1 MKKKTV
7 LITGSSRGIGAE
19 MAKLFAEADYNVVI
33 NYNKSKEKGFAVYD
47 EIIAKGGSAIIIKA
61 DVRIKSEVQNLVNQ
75 AVKIFGKIDILINNA
90 GIAMDKLFVDTLEED
105 FDDIFNTN
113 IKGNYLATREVL
125 PIMLKNEFGR
135 IINIAS
141 IWGQTG
147 GSLETIYSASKASVI
162 GLTKALAKEYALS
175 NIRVNAISPGAINT
189 DMLTAN
195 RSDKYLAYVK
205 RVVPIGKLGQPT
217 DIANM
222 ALFLASEKADY
233 ITGQVFAVNGG
244 FYI

>member
-19 MAKLFAEADYNVVI
+19 MAKTFAEAGYNVVI

-47 EIIAKGGSAIIIKA
+47 EIIAKGGSAIIVKA
-61 DVRIKSEVQNLVNQ
+61 DVRVKAEVENMVNQ
-75 AVKIFGKIDILINNA
+75 SLKIFGKIDVLINNA
-90 GIAMDKLFVDTLEED
+90 GIAVDKLFVDTVESD
-105 FDDIFNTN
+105 FDDIFDTN
-113 IKGNYLATREVL
+113 IKGMYLTTREIL

-135 IINIAS
+135 IVNISS

-147 GSLETIYSASKASVI
+147 GSLESIYSASKGAVI
-162 GLTKALAKEYALS
+162 SLTKALAKEYALS
-175 NIRVNAISPGAINT
+175 NIRINAISPGAIKT

-205 RVVPIGKLGQPT
+205 KVVPIGRLGEPA

-222 ALFLASEKADY
+222 ALFLASDKAEY